1 MLMEHYHTVIQKDV
15 LPDNIHKNF
24 RFENLNSRVAA
35 ADSMYSYKT
44 KCLLRNIFT
53 CRKKNR

>member
-35 ADSMYSYKT
+35 ADSIPT
-44 KCLLRNIFT
+44 RQNVC
-53 CRKKNR
+53 